1 MMVDYHI
8 WPWYERIPALEE
20 ITQVE
25 FLPQSQFPKL
35 NRWIDAMLATPAV
48 RDSWLPKS
56 LHIDFFVSF
65 ATGTPDYDAGL
76 PAAIGA
82 KL

>member
-20 ITQVE
+20 ITGLE
-25 FLPQSQFPKL
+25 FIPKDRFPKL
-35 NRWIDAMLATPAV
+35 NRWMEAMLRNPAV
-48 RDSWLPKS
+48 QDSWLPKE

-65 ATGTPDYDAGL
+65 ATGTPHYDAGL
-76 PAAIGA
+76 PMQA